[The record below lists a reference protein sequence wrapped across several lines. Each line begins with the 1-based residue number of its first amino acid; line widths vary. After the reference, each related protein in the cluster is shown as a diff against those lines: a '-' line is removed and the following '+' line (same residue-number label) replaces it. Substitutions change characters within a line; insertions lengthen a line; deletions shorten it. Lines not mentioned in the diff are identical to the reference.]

1 MSHLVIED
9 LVSKFKQK
17 LLVQRYAQN
26 TIKTYG
32 NCLTK
37 FLTAFQKYQL
47 ETVNEKNIENYITHL
62 LEKEKISDA
71 YQKQLL
77 GTIGKFFELFYD
89 KKLNLY
95 ALYPKRKKATLPK
108 YISQQEIKKMLAVG
122 TNLKHLCILK
132 LLYGGGLRLSEV
144 IHLKITD
151 IDSANMLIHIRNA
164 KGQKD
169 RTVMLPQ
176 RLLTDLRSYFKAYRP
191 EKYLFEGQGK
201 EQYSAKSIQNVVKN
215 TAEKAGIQR
224 HVTPHILRHSF
235 ATHLIENGTDIR
247 YVQELLGH
255 ESIKTTQLYTHI
267 TDVSK
272 SKFKS
277 PLDHL

>member
-62 LEKEKISDA
+62 
-71 YQKQLL
+71 
-77 GTIGKFFELFYD
+77 
-89 KKLNLY
+89 
-95 ALYPKRKKATLPK
+95 
-108 YISQQEIKKMLAVG
+108 
-122 TNLKHLCILK
+122 
-132 LLYGGGLRLSEV
+132 
-144 IHLKITD
+144 
-151 IDSANMLIHIRNA
+151 
-164 KGQKD
+164 
-169 RTVMLPQ
+169 
-176 RLLTDLRSYFKAYRP
+176 
-191 EKYLFEGQGK
+191 
-201 EQYSAKSIQNVVKN
+201 
-215 TAEKAGIQR
+215 
-224 HVTPHILRHSF
+224 
-235 ATHLIENGTDIR
+235 IENGTDIR